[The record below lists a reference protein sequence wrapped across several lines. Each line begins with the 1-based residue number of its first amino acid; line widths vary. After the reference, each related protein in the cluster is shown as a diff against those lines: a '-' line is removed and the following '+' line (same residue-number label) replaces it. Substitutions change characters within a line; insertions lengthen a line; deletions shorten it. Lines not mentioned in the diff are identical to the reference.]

1 MKLKIPRP
9 FADFSIR
16 YKLFAS
22 YMLVIIIP
30 LLLLLF
36 FHLHLTANETEKQ
49 ALYSARK
56 MLEETKSYLQ
66 YRAETV
72 REVLNFIAFNETVQ
86 SLVAEE
92 PQRYEDVNL
101 WGTDSNKLA
110 RVLGQFRYNSDI
122 ETVQLY
128 MKLGLASVAENND
141 YLNMGHVEGSL
152 WFKHFIASHSVFTWL
167 PSSVFEHEEGSNKIS
182 VLRVI
187 PNSHNIQQTDGIVRA
202 QISQS
207 TLRSVLEH
215 AMATPSTSV
224 ALFNDRGD
232 ILSTSNGFRYT
243 PQEFKEILL
252 RNSDKTQMYTWAQQ
266 LEFGGQRI
274 LLGVQPVP
282 QTDMSIAM
290 IVPYSDIL
298 KANNQ
303 MRDRLIFI
311 FVLIVPLTF
320 ILSFIVAGSATKRLR
335 QLIRYVRKV
344 KNGHFQIAPLPNS
357 MDEIG
362 ELTVNFNSMVG
373 NVSRLME
380 ETYSLGREVK
390 NKELEV
396 LQAQINPHFL
406 YNTLDLINVMAIES
420 ANADISKVVNRLA
433 SFYRLSLSNGK
444 ETVTLESELR
454 HIESYVAIQN
464 MRFDNAITL
473 TLEVPTPLINCVVPK
488 IILQPIIEN
497 SILHGILERDSEKG
511 NILISAMEEKND
523 LIIEISDDGVGMEQ
537 EVLEAV
543 LTGGFTKNTG
553 GFGIR
558 NIQERIQLNY
568 GPRYGLTFTSFPG
581 KGTTVKIRIPKSKNA
596 DC

>member
-1 MKLKIPRP
+1 MKLKTRRP
-9 FADFSIR
+9 FAEFSIR

-36 FHLHLTANETEKQ
+36 LHLHLTANETEKQ

-86 SLVAEE
+86 SLVAED
-92 PQRYEDVNL
+92 PKRYEDVNL
-101 WGTDSNKLA
+101 WGTDANKLA

-128 MKLGLASVAENND
+128 MRQGLASVAENND
-141 YLNMGHVEGSL
+141 YLNMGHVEHSL
-152 WFKHFIASHSVFTWL
+152 WFKNFITSHSVFTWL
-167 PSSVFEHEEGSNKIS
+167 PSSVFEHEEDSNEIS

-187 PNSHNIQQTDGIVRA
+187 PNMHNIQENDGIVRA
-202 QISQS
+202 NISQS

-215 AMATPSTSV
+215 AIATPSTSV

-232 ILSTSNGFRYT
+232 TLSTSNSFMYT
-243 PQEFKEILL
+243 PKEFKEILL
-252 RNSDKTQMYTWAQQ
+252 QNSSNGQMNTWAER
-266 LEFGGQRI
+266 LEFNGQQI
-274 LLGVQPVP
+274 LLGVEAIP

-298 KANNQ
+298 KSNNE
-303 MRDRLIFI
+303 MRNRLILIFI
-311 FVLIVPLTF
+311 LIIPLTF

-344 KNGHFQIAPLPNS
+344 KNGNFQIAPFPKN

-362 ELTVNFNSMVG
+362 ELTINFNLMVE

-380 ETYSLGREVK
+380 ETYTLGREVK
-390 NKELEV
+390 NKELKV

-420 ANADISKVVNRLA
+420 GNGEISKVVDRLA
-433 SFYRLSLSNGK
+433 LFYRLSLSNGR

-454 HIESYVAIQN
+454 HVESYVSIQN
-464 MRFDNAITL
+464 MRFNNAITL
-473 TLEVPTPLINCVVPK
+473 TFEVAPQLLDCEVPK
-488 IILQPIIEN
+488 IMLQPLIEN
-497 SILHGILERDSEKG
+497 AILHGILEQDSEKG
-511 NILISAMEEKND
+511 KIQVSAMEEKRD
-523 LIIEISDDGVGMEQ
+523 LIIEISDDGVGMEK

-543 LTGGFTKNTG
+543 LTKAVSKRTG
-553 GFGIR
+553 GFGIW

-568 GPRYGLTFTSFPG
+568 GPQYGMTLTSHPG
-581 KGTTVKIRIPKSKNA
+581 RGTTVQIRIPKLNESKR
-596 DC
+596 